1 MPAPVRQAAPS
12 DDLREVYELRAELEY
27 ATPPPTPDL
36 RLERKYQRLLELVA
50 GTLPAPSLLDAGCG
64 DGRYLAGIAQLA
76 DAPERLAG
84 VDVSERIL
92 ATAEQ
97 TLARVGASA
106 VLVRANL
113 ESLPLPDG
121 SFERVLCAQAIE
133 HLRAPELGVAELA
146 RVLAPGGLPGPL
158 DRQRAQL
165 PDEGAQP
172 PPLCRRPCAAAE
184 RKAPPGRLPARVLH
198 AGGGQRARQ
207 RLRAHG
213 RAARDVPHAP
223 AGAARQADRDE
234 VPERSRSQVATAPVG
249 RHRRGRRAQARV
261 AFEP

>member
-1 MPAPVRQAAPS
+1 MSLSDRGYVAEQYRSSDHFDARVRI
-12 DDLREVYELRAELEY
+12 YELFETRAERWPVWLFS
-27 ATPPPTPDL
+27 
-36 RLERKYQRLLELVA
+36 RLGLASGERLLEL
-50 GTLPAPSLLDAGCG
+50 GCG
-64 DGRYLAGIAQLA
+64 TGVLWRENAARIPAGASLTLA
-76 DAPERLAG
+76 DLSNGMLDTARARLAG
-84 VDVSERIL
+84 LSP
-92 ATAEQ
+92 Q
-97 TLARVGASA
+97 PHFARADA
-106 VLVRANL
+106 Q
-113 ESLPLPDG
+113 SLPFPDG
-121 SFERVLCAQAIE
+121 RFDLVMANHMLYHVPDRG
-133 HLRAPELGVAELA
+133 RALAELA

-223 AGAARQADRDE
+223 AGAARQADRDH

>member
-84 VDVSERIL
+84 VDISERIL

-146 RVLAPGGLPGPL
+146 RVLAPGGLLVLSTDNARNYLTKGLNLPRSAAVRALRLNGRRRLVDFPHASFTRAEVSALVSDCGLTVERLETFRMHLQAPLGRPTATMFLNAL
-158 DRQRAQL
+158 DRRSPRHPWGDIVVVVA
-165 PDEGAQP
+165 
-172 PPLCRRPCAAAE
+172 
-184 RKAPPGRLPARVLH
+184 RKPA
-198 AGGGQRARQ
+198 
-207 RLRAHG
+207 
-213 RAARDVPHAP
+213 
-223 AGAARQADRDE
+223 
-234 VPERSRSQVATAPVG
+234 
-249 RHRRGRRAQARV
+249 
-261 AFEP
+261 

>member
-84 VDVSERIL
+84 VDISERIL

-106 VLVRANL
+106 VLVRATSYQL
-113 ESLPLPDG
+113 SGTVFSSAVASSSGTEITSSPR
-121 SFERVLCAQAIE
+121 SAAI
-133 HLRAPELGVAELA
+133 
-146 RVLAPGGLPGPL
+146 
-158 DRQRAQL
+158 
-165 PDEGAQP
+165 
-172 PPLCRRPCAAAE
+172 
-184 RKAPPGRLPARVLH
+184 
-198 AGGGQRARQ
+198 
-207 RLRAHG
+207 
-213 RAARDVPHAP
+213 
-223 AGAARQADRDE
+223 
-234 VPERSRSQVATAPVG
+234 
-249 RHRRGRRAQARV
+249 
-261 AFEP
+261 